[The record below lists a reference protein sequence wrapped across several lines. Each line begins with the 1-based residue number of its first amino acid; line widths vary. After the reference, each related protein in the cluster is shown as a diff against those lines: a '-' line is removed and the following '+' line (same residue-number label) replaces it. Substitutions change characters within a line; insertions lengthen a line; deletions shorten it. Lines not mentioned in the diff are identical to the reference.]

1 MLFAGE
7 FNAIELF
14 LGTRVFTLDP
24 ELFESIDLECLCENP
39 EDDDDEWP
47 GFVALI
53 FKLNA
58 LLAL

>member
-39 EDDDDEWP
+39 EDDEDEWP

-53 FKLNA
+53 FKLA
-58 LLAL
+58 